1 MRSLIN
7 SVLIFS
13 KETQGSRFVGVFFIS
28 SLKKRIKYF
37 EGNESLNKKK
47 QQHANHAEFS
57 GLEEVIIKIEM

>member
-7 SVLIFS
+7 SVLIFF

-37 EGNESLNKKK
+37 EGNESLNKKNSNMQTMLNLVDWK
-47 QQHANHAEFS
+47 
-57 GLEEVIIKIEM
+57 K

>member
-7 SVLIFS
+7 SVLIFF

-37 EGNESLNKKK
+37 EWNESLNKKNSNMQTMLNLVDWK
-47 QQHANHAEFS
+47 
-57 GLEEVIIKIEM
+57 K